1 MQCRKITWSK
11 LGCIAYITNDG
22 RGVNL
27 RHLVCNPKDGQWILG
42 EEYNADA
49 VSAVHSEHKIVHLSW
64 NHTGNDLAV
73 FDLYGQISVFTIVIA
88 LNRLTVLRRCISDP
102 EDNLGALVGYM
113 WLNTERMVF
122 SRLLVKTVDTD
133 FVAFFASSRIE
144 EGRGMELPRFAL

>member
-1 MQCRKITWSK
+1 M
-11 LGCIAYITNDG
+11 
-22 RGVNL
+22 
-27 RHLVCNPKDGQWILG
+27 CNPKDGQWILG

-49 VSAVHSEHKIVHLSW
+49 VSAVHSENKIVHLSW

-88 LNRLTVLRRCISDP
+88 LNRLTVLRRCLSDP

-122 SRLLVKTVDTD
+122 SRLPVKRFDAD

-144 EGRGMELPRFAL
+144 EGRGMELSSFAL